1 MPTLKSQSQTY
12 PLSTEFGLS
21 FWYNQALL
29 YVGLGRDTH
38 LYILEPVTT
47 TPPENG
53 PPPPLFITKVPLP
66 PFSPAGLACLMC
78 LSSHRLWAIKG
89 PSNCLSPLMVTA
101 RCGARFTRCDCPHLS
116 ASCAWYQTLS
126 LNIVCQ
132 VFWHKMGL
140 RAPNLTLLRYHSPH
154 LLPDPYRLPLDGTQ
168 RLFYVSA
175 VAPPRGHQ
183 RARRFP

>member
-53 PPPPLFITKVPLP
+53 PPPPPLF
-66 PFSPAGLACLMC
+66 ACLMC

-126 LNIVCQ
+126 LNIVQ
-132 VFWHKMGL
+132 VFW
-140 RAPNLTLLRYHSPH
+140 P
-154 LLPDPYRLPLDGTQ
+154 
-168 RLFYVSA
+168 
-175 VAPPRGHQ
+175 
-183 RARRFP
+183 

>member
-53 PPPPLFITKVPLP
+53 TPPPPPLFITKVPLT

-78 LSSHRLWAIKG
+78 LSSQ
-89 PSNCLSPLMVTA
+89 PSL
-101 RCGARFTRCDCPHLS
+101 
-116 ASCAWYQTLS
+116 
-126 LNIVCQ
+126 
-132 VFWHKMGL
+132 
-140 RAPNLTLLRYHSPH
+140 
-154 LLPDPYRLPLDGTQ
+154 
-168 RLFYVSA
+168 
-175 VAPPRGHQ
+175 GHQ
-183 RARRFP
+183 RAIKLPLPSDGDCSMWRPFHQVWLPTPERVVCLVSDLIPQYRPSILAITWGFAHPT

>member
-53 PPPPLFITKVPLP
+53 TPPPPLFVTKVPLA

-126 LNIVCQ
+126 LNIVQ
-132 VFWHKMGL
+132 VFW
-140 RAPNLTLLRYHSPH
+140 P
-154 LLPDPYRLPLDGTQ
+154 
-168 RLFYVSA
+168 
-175 VAPPRGHQ
+175 
-183 RARRFP
+183 

>member
-53 PPPPLFITKVPLP
+53 PPPPPFHTKVPLT

-116 ASCAWYQTLS
+116 ASCAGIRPYPS
-126 LNIVCQ
+126 ISSKYFGHN
-132 VFWHKMGL
+132 MGL
-140 RAPNLTLLRYHSPH
+140 RAPNLTLPKVPLPPTCSPTH
-154 LLPDPYRLPLDGTQ
+154 IASP
-168 RLFYVSA
+168 
-175 VAPPRGHQ
+175 
-183 RARRFP
+183 